1 MSCLTFPYL
10 TVVQPTGPPVNVV
23 TVMDILTTI
32 DTPTVVMKVD
42 VESFE
47 CRVSEFENLFL

>member
-1 MSCLTFPYL
+1 MSCLTLPYL
-10 TVVQPTGPPVNVV
+10 TIVQPTGPPVNVV